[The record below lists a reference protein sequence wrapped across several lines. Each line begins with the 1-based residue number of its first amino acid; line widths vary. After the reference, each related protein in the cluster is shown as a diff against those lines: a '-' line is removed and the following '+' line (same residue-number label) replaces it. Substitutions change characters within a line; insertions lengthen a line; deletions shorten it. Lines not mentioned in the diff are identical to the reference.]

1 VQLDPLGLA
10 FFLLYWAAFVYSI
23 VLHEI
28 AHGWVAF
35 RLGDPTAYQQGRL
48 SLNPLRHIDPLRS
61 VIMPVLFYM
70 TVGFPFGGAKPVPVN
85 PYLYRNLRWGTL
97 LDSAAGP
104 LTNLLLASFCALGLT
119 ISRVTEGLTPAEVAN
134 VPLTGRFFAA
144 CMLMNVFLAVFNMLP
159 IPPLDGSHV
168 LTSLLPR
175 RLGEA
180 FERLQ
185 SFGWW
190 PIMIVVLLDGMMGGL
205 ILGLPMIYLSGLAL
219 RAMGTISDW
228 HDYGQL
234 LQLFSP
240 TGLLKGA
247 GT

>member
-1 VQLDPLGLA
+1 
-10 FFLLYWAAFVYSI
+10 
-23 VLHEI
+23 
-28 AHGWVAF
+28 
-35 RLGDPTAYQQGRL
+35 
-48 SLNPLRHIDPLRS
+48 
-61 VIMPVLFYM
+61 
-70 TVGFPFGGAKPVPVN
+70 
-85 PYLYRNLRWGTL
+85 
-97 LDSAAGP
+97 
-104 LTNLLLASFCALGLT
+104 
-119 ISRVTEGLTPAEVAN
+119 
-134 VPLTGRFFAA
+134 
-144 CMLMNVFLAVFNMLP
+144 
-159 IPPLDGSHV
+159 
-168 LTSLLPR
+168 
-175 RLGEA
+175 LGEA